1 MHHPPIPT
9 AHLPDLLRAMP
20 KAELHMHIEG
30 SLEPELIFDLA
41 QRNGVALSYPTVD
54 ALRRAYVFDD
64 LQSFLDIYH
73 EGTRVLKTEQDFYE
87 MACAYLARARADNVL
102 HAELFFD
109 TQTHTVHGQSAQLVI
124 NGLHRACEEAPQ
136 RFGMTASL
144 ILCFLRNLSEEAAF
158 ECLEEVLPLRD
169 KIVGI
174 GLASSEVGNPPEKFA
189 KVFAR
194 ARALGFRLVAHAG
207 EEAPASYIWSALD
220 ALRVERIDHGVQA
233 FQDAALMQRL
243 AKERIALTM
252 CPLSNV
258 KLRVFQNL
266 EQHNLGAMLEAGIV
280 ATINSDDPAYFGGY
294 INENFT
300 QTFAALG
307 LHSGHA
313 YQLARNS
320 FEHSFLEPST
330 KRNYLERLDAVFDDF
345 SQRRV

>member
-1 MHHPPIPT
+1 MHHPLI
-9 AHLPDLLRAMP
+9 AKEHLPELLRAMP

-30 SLEPELIFDLA
+30 SLEPELIFSMA
-41 QRNGVALSYPTVD
+41 QRNGVALAYPSVE

-73 EGTRVLKTEQDFYE
+73 EGTRVLKTEQDFFE
-87 MACAYLARARADNVL
+87 MACAYLERARADNVL

-144 ILCFLRNLSEEAAF
+144 ILCFLRNLSEADAF

-174 GLASSEVGNPPEKFA
+174 GLASGEVGNPPEKFT

-207 EEAPASYIWSALD
+207 EEAPPSYIWGALD
-220 ALRVERIDHGVQA
+220 ALQVERIDHGVQA
-233 FQDAALMQRL
+233 FKDPVLMQRL
-243 AKERIALTM
+243 ARERIALTV

-258 KLRVFQNL
+258 KLKVFPAL
-266 EQHNLGAMLEAGIV
+266 DQHNLRTMLDAGIV

-307 LHSGHA
+307 LHSNHA
-313 YQLARNS
+313 YDLARNS
-320 FEHSFLEPST
+320 FEHSFLEASA
-330 KRNYLERLDAVFDDF
+330 KRRYVERLDAVFDEF